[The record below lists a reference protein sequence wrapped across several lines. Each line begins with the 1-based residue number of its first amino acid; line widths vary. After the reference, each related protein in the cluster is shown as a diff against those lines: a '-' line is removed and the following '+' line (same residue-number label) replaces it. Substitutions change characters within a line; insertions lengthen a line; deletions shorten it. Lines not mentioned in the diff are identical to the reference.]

1 MSHALPGQRLSIS
14 DDAEIVIRFGGR
26 ESDRIAL
33 AAISDAGRPIGL
45 ERLSTSDW
53 RLPSASQHGSSY
65 ELVAY
70 ITDDRMGGFV
80 NASYPCSVTIGGT
93 QYAFPEPAEQLAA
106 VILGEVYIKNGQ
118 RRLKVSNEG
127 FTFGIEAFARN
138 RNLGNV
144 EFPFRASPAPSSPPA
159 PPTGSRRNPWDQQN
173 PPPAP
178 SGQPLASG
186 SGVLVGDNLV
196 ITNAHV
202 IEDGQSFHLARTREA
217 LIPLAVDPM
226 HDLALLQGNVTGT
239 PLPIRLNSPVWLGES
254 VMAAGYPLREVL
266 GGDLK
271 VTTGN
276 ISGLTGGLG
285 DVSRFQFSAPI
296 GSGSS
301 GGAIIDESGNLIG
314 ITSASLAHQN
324 FRDRGSI
331 SENVNFGVR
340 ASLVFELIAAAGMPL
355 PQTAIQAGSDRRE
368 VTNRLRNSVVSIM
381 VNG

>member
-1 MSHALPGQRLSIS
+1 MSQALPGQRLGLS
-14 DDAEIVIRFGGR
+14 DDAELVVRFGGTQ
-26 ESDRIAL
+26 SDRIAL
-33 AAISDAGRPIGL
+33 AAVPVGGRPIAL
-45 ERLSTSDW
+45 EQLSTTDW
-53 RLPSASQHGSSY
+53 RLASVSQHGSRY
-65 ELVAY
+65 ELIAY
-70 ITDDRMGGFV
+70 ITDDRLGGFV
-80 NASYPCSVTIGGT
+80 NESYPCSVTIDGT
-93 QYAFPEPAEQLAA
+93 RHDFPKPGEQLAA
-106 VILGEVYIKNGQ
+106 VILAEIYLKDGQ

-138 RNLGNV
+138 RKLDHV
-144 EFPFRASPAPSSPPA
+144 DFPFRARPETSSAPAPRP
-159 PPTGSRRNPWDQQN
+159 GERRNPWDQ
-173 PPPAP
+173 PTPSPSP

-186 SGVLVGDNLV
+186 SGVLVGENLIV
-196 ITNAHV
+196 TNAHV
-202 IEDGQSFHLARTREA
+202 IEDGHSFHLARTREA
-217 LIPLAVDPM
+217 LTPLAVDPL
-226 HDLALLQGNVTGT
+226 HDLALLQGRVTGT
-239 PLPIRLNSPVWLGES
+239 PLPIRLNSPVWLGEA
-254 VMAAGYPLREVL
+254 VMAAGYPLMEVL

-276 ISGLTGGLG
+276 ISGLTGGMG

-355 PQTAIQAGSDRRE
+355 PATAMQAGTDRRE